1 MLALLVMSALAEF
14 ISNDRPLVARYDGVW
29 SFPVFHNPPET
40 AYGGDFATPTDWK
53 DPFIAEQFAKPGNW
67 KLDTLNSH
75 SATSTDY
82 FQKEPNP
89 ASPSAK
95 NWLGTDALG
104 QDMVARLL
112 YGFRVSILFAL
123 ALAAVG
129 TAMGIAAGAL
139 QGYFGGKVDL
149 GLQRL
154 IEIWSSIPELYL
166 LIIFASIFEPS
177 LLLLLVLL
185 SLFGWIGLSDY
196 VRAEFLRNRSL
207 EFVKAARAMG
217 LSNLQIIWRHVLPN
231 SMTPVITFLPFR
243 MSGAILALVA
253 LDFLG
258 LGVPPSVPSLG
269 DLVKQGKANLDA
281 WWIIFPTFGAGGDA
295 AAADL
300 HRRRAARRLR
310 HPQVMNAASAA
321 PLLSVERL
329 SVSFGDSRVVDDV
342 SFAIAPGEKFALVG
356 ESGSGKSI
364 SALSVL
370 RLVDAA
376 ATSGVI
382 RFEGDDLC
390 AKTEREMRGIR
401 GAAISMIFQEPMTA
415 LNPLYTVGNQIG
427 EVLEL
432 HEGLPKDQARARAIE
447 LLARTGIPDPER
459 RVEAYPHLLSGGQR
473 QRAMVAMALACRPK
487 LLIADEPT
495 TALDVTIQAQILAL
509 LDELQRE
516 MGMALLFITHDL
528 NLVRR
533 FTTAGRDGS
542 GRLVEIGSTAKVF
555 DNPQHAYTKKLL
567 ASRPQRVVRPVPA
580 DAPTL
585 LAGQDIRVELK
596 ASSGWFS
603 KRSFVAVSDATL
615 ELRRG
620 ETLGIVGESGSGKT
634 TLGMALLALQPI
646 VSGRIEVGAT
656 RIDDADRAALRTMR
670 RRMQVVFQDPFASL
684 SPRMTV
690 GQIVGEGLA
699 LHLPELSAAQ
709 REQRVLEMLAEVGL
723 SEAEG
728 LFDVLQR
735 YPHEFSGGQRQRIAI
750 ARAVVLR
757 PEVLV
762 LDEPT
767 SALDVS
773 VQQQVLALLAQLQQR
788 YGMSYVFIS
797 HDLAVVRAMS
807 HRVLVMKDGDIVERG
822 EALALFNAP
831 VHEYTRALL
840 AAAQV

>member
-1 MLALLVMSALAEF
+1 MNAT
-14 ISNDRPLVARYDGVW
+14 I
-29 SFPVFHNPPET
+29 PET
-40 AYGGDFATPTDWK
+40 
-53 DPFIAEQFAKPGNW
+53 
-67 KLDTLNSH
+67 
-75 SATSTDY
+75 
-82 FQKEPNP
+82 
-89 ASPSAK
+89 
-95 NWLGTDALG
+95 
-104 QDMVARLL
+104 
-112 YGFRVSILFAL
+112 
-123 ALAAVG
+123 
-129 TAMGIAAGAL
+129 
-139 QGYFGGKVDL
+139 
-149 GLQRL
+149 
-154 IEIWSSIPELYL
+154 
-166 LIIFASIFEPS
+166 
-177 LLLLLVLL
+177 
-185 SLFGWIGLSDY
+185 
-196 VRAEFLRNRSL
+196 
-207 EFVKAARAMG
+207 
-217 LSNLQIIWRHVLPN
+217 
-231 SMTPVITFLPFR
+231 
-243 MSGAILALVA
+243 
-253 LDFLG
+253 
-258 LGVPPSVPSLG
+258 
-269 DLVKQGKANLDA
+269 
-281 WWIIFPTFGAGGDA
+281 
-295 AAADL
+295 
-300 HRRRAARRLR
+300 
-310 HPQVMNAASAA
+310 
-321 PLLSVERL
+321 LLSVEHL
-329 SVSFGDSRVVDDV
+329 CVSFGDTRVVDAMC
-342 SFAIAPGEKFALVG
+342 FAIAPGEKFALVG

-370 RLVDAA
+370 RLVDT
-376 ATSGVI
+376 ATTRGAI
-382 RFEGDDLC
+382 RFAGEDLLG
-390 AKTEREMRGIR
+390 KTEREMQGIR

-415 LNPLYTVGNQIG
+415 LNPLYTVGNQIA

-432 HEGLPKDQARARAIE
+432 HEGLTKKQARARAIE
-447 LLARTGIPDPER
+447 LLARTGIPDAER
-459 RVEAYPHLLSGGQR
+459 RVEAYPHQLSGGQR
-473 QRAMVAMALACRPK
+473 QRAMIAMALACRPK

-533 FTTAGRDGS
+533 FGHRVGVMER
-542 GRLVEIGSTAKVF
+542 GRLVEVGETAAVF
-555 DNPQHAYTKKLL
+555 GNPQHAYTKKLL
-567 ASRPQRVVRPVPA
+567 ASRPQRVVQPVAA

-585 LAGQDIRVELK
+585 LTGQDIRVEFK
-596 ASSGWFS
+596 TSTGWFS
-603 KRSFVAVSDATL
+603 KRNFVAVRDATL

-646 VSGRIEVGAT
+646 ANGSVAMGAT
-656 RIDDADRAALRTMR
+656 RIDAADRSTLRAMR

-699 LHLPELSAAQ
+699 LHMPELSTKQ
-709 REQRVLEMLAEVGL
+709 RERRVLEMLAEVGL

-773 VQQQVLALLAQLQQR
+773 VQQQVLALLAHLQQH

-822 EALALFNAP
+822 EALGLFDAP
-831 VHEYTRALL
+831 THEYTRALL
-840 AAAQV
+840 AAAHLA